1 MAITF
6 DIKSFFD
13 NLNHAKLK
21 EVWCQLYGWEK
32 LPNDHYNV
40 FRNIT
45 KFSYVE
51 EVSLFNLFKDQIIT
65 RTKTGNIRKKRV
77 DKQKYLY
84 NSGTIAYCKK
94 EDIHLIR
101 KKGLIKSNK
110 YDKITGKLRD
120 YGICQGSPISSVLA
134 NLYLLKFDET
144 INTYVQ
150 SINGLYRRYS
160 DDMIIICDP
169 SQKNT
174 IINMV
179 KYNIETLSK
188 LSIQDN
194 KTQIFHFQ
202 NMITYKRCLMEING
216 RFNHNS
222 AKYKLDYLGFSFDGK
237 SISLKTGSIAKYYR
251 KLKLNVR
258 RCNYYSETIQN
269 NTNGKLFVRRIY
281 KRFSYIGANRKM
293 KYKRKSGSSDEWVQS
308 KKYNWGNYITYAK
321 LAYRTIKD
329 YTIKSQIKRH
339 WKNIN
344 KLLIKP
350 TDK

>member
-1 MAITF
+1 
-6 DIKSFFD
+6 
-13 NLNHAKLK
+13 
-21 EVWCQLYGWEK
+21 
-32 LPNDHYNV
+32 
-40 FRNIT
+40 
-45 KFSYVE
+45 
-51 EVSLFNLFKDQIIT
+51 
-65 RTKTGNIRKKRV
+65 
-77 DKQKYLY
+77 
-84 NSGTIAYCKK
+84 
-94 EDIHLIR
+94 
-101 KKGLIKSNK
+101 
-110 YDKITGKLRD
+110 
-120 YGICQGSPISSVLA
+120 
-134 NLYLLKFDET
+134 
-144 INTYVQ
+144 
-150 SINGLYRRYS
+150 
-160 DDMIIICDP
+160 
-169 SQKNT
+169 
-174 IINMV
+174 
-179 KYNIETLSK
+179 
-188 LSIQDN
+188 
-194 KTQIFHFQ
+194 
-202 NMITYKRCLMEING
+202 LMEING